1 MTAPRTVADY
11 VQDMFDNAEKARG
24 FVHDVDFETFSADE
38 QKIYAVVRALEVI
51 GEAARHVPKHIRAQ
65 YPAVPWRKVTGT
77 RDKVIHDYFGVDLQ
91 VVWKTLH
98 RDLPALQAALTSV
111 LADLNAQEDNGT
123 KDEE

>member
-1 MTAPRTVADY
+1 M
-11 VQDMFDNAEKARG
+11 
-24 FVHDVDFETFSADE
+24 
-38 QKIYAVVRALEVI
+38 
-51 GEAARHVPKHIRAQ
+51 
-65 YPAVPWRKVTGT
+65 